1 MNAKRRLNILL
12 VDDDEDIRT
21 HLGGELED
29 EGHEVTGA
37 SDARAALDALEDGH
51 FDAVLLD
58 INMPGMSGLDALPLI
73 RETSPGTGIV
83 ILSGEGSVANAVAA
97 LKRGAFDFIEKPV
110 HDPEDPSRY
119 GHLLDALTQA
129 AQITELRRNP
139 VAAAAASGP
148 DLGILGQSPA
158 MLALLEDVKRIAP
171 SNGRVLITGENG
183 VGKDL
188 VAEAIHRLSRRSER
202 PFVKLNCAALPRDL
216 VESEL
221 FGHEKGA
228 FTGALQRKAG
238 RLERAHTGTLF
249 LDEIGDLSLE
259 SQAKLLTAIETG
271 QVDRVGGTET
281 FKVDARIVA
290 ATNKDIGAAIEK
302 GEFRQDLYYRLNAL
316 PIHVPPLRERRS
328 DVPILARHFLAVFCE
343 AEGKP
348 RKQLTP
354 EALEV
359 LEEYRWPGNVR
370 ELRNLMERAAILVDG
385 QEVSAEDLAPW
396 LDSGPVSEE
405 SVGLRG
411 EIERRE
417 ADAIRRALESA
428 GWNVTQAAAGLG
440 IDRTNLHR
448 KMRKYGVS
456 RS

>member
-1 MNAKRRLNILL
+1 MNARRRLNILM
-12 VDDDEDIRT
+12 VDDDADIRT
-21 HLGGELED
+21 HLGGLLED
-29 EGHEVTGA
+29 EGHDVATA
-37 SDARAALDALEDGH
+37 PDARAALAALEHGH

-73 RETSPGTGIV
+73 REVSPGTGIV

-110 HDPEDPSRY
+110 PDPGDPSRF

-129 AQITELRRNP
+129 AQITELRRHP
-139 VAAAAASGP
+139 AAAAPAGP
-148 DLGILGQSPA
+148 ELGILGQSPA
-158 MLALLEDVKRIAP
+158 MVALLEDVKRIAP
-171 SNGRVLITGENG
+171 SNGRVFVTGENG

-188 VAEAIHRLSRRSER
+188 VAEAIHRLSRRAER

-228 FTGALQRKAG
+228 FTGAQQRKAG
-238 RLERAHTGTLF
+238 RLERADTGTLF
-249 LDEIGDLSLE
+249 LDEVGDLSLE
-259 SQAKLLTAIETG
+259 SQAKLLRAIETG
-271 QVDRVGGTET
+271 EVDRVGGTDS
-281 FKVDARIVA
+281 FHVDVRVIA
-290 ATNKDIGAAIEK
+290 ATNKDIDAALEK

-316 PIHVPPLRERRS
+316 PLNVPPLRERRS
-328 DVPILARHFLAVFCE
+328 DVPILARHFLASFCA

-348 RKQLTP
+348 AKQLTP

-385 QEVSAEDLAPW
+385 AEVRAEDLAPW
-396 LDSGPVSEE
+396 LDSSPVSEE

-448 KMRKYGVS
+448 KMRKYGIS